1 MSKQSAL
8 GSRPY
13 TYAKKT
19 VGIVEVT
26 VGETKAKFTLLEEG
40 KEFAKDKKSITVLLE
55 DLPAFPTLTQAD
67 SGKQFRIRM
76 NGAGDEVEALTPVVG
91 HFTAKLIDLG
101 KRDSKDADPTPYE
114 KMDNFKGKEESS
126 HLEFFAVY
134 KIVKGKFKG
143 VQMPAYYLHYKF
155 EADED
160 GNTRYA
166 FNTENPKATRGH
178 QLVSWMD
185 VHGLDREPIEWDD
198 VTILPELLSRAEDND
213 IQVELIVKDGYIREV
228 LPVQEDDDF
237 EEAPKKSQKER
248 IAEITNE
255 KFEESTEV
263 KVDDMFK
270 PVKEEAKKP
279 KKSVKKPPTE
289 EDEEL

>member
-1 MSKQSAL
+1 MNNKNSAL
-8 GSRPY
+8 KSRPD
-13 TYAKKT
+13 TFQKKT

-26 VGETKAKFTLLEEG
+26 VGETKAKFTMVDDEKKFANG
-40 KEFAKDKKSITVLLE
+40 KQSITVLLE
-55 DLPAFPTLTQAD
+55 DLPAFPALTQAH

-76 NGAGDEVEALTPVVG
+76 NGDGDEVEALTPVTG
-91 HFTAKLIDLG
+91 HYTAKLIDLG

-114 KMDNFKGKEESS
+114 KMDNFKGKEETS

-134 KIVKGKFKG
+134 KIVKGAFKG

-185 VHGLDREPIEWDD
+185 VHGLDRTPIEWDD
-198 VTILPELLSRAEDND
+198 VTILPELLDRANDND
-213 IQVELIVKDGYIREV
+213 IMVELIVKDGYIKEV
-228 LPVQEDDDF
+228 LPVQDEDEF
-237 EEAPKKSQKER
+237 VEEKPKAKRTEKELK
-248 IAEITNE
+248 AELG
-255 KFEESTEV
+255 FEESTEES
-263 KVDDMFK
+263 VDDAFP
-270 PVKEEAKKP
+270 PVKSE
-279 KKSVKKPPTE
+279 VKKPAKKAKKVE
-289 EDEEL
+289 ADEEL